1 MASSVVGKRAVSALL
16 RSNFR
21 PTVQVQR
28 CIVSKELR
36 DPDYKR
42 VAPFPY
48 ETKNYNLMRALFDDV
63 THRFDENTK
72 IIVIDGPPT
81 GNKEAFGRYL
91 ADQLDMKYQ
100 PDADLDMFNLD
111 EYGVDL
117 RCLNPDIDPTMRSLD
132 IHEWLQQPNAYHTP
146 NMQWDIMASRYYRYV
161 NTHQHI
167 LSTGQGVVCHRSIY
181 SDVAFGRTILDQGW
195 MRKEAFQYIED
206 SKDMVIEEFLR
217 PHLVIYLDMEPE
229 TICANAAARC
239 EPGEKNSPFYTPE
252 VQANL
257 IRNYKDLV
265 IKPLSEH
272 AEVLVY
278 DWNHPDVDYESIV
291 DDICNIDFSKY
302 TKYHEKINDWNIMKH
317 EWDWKKK
324 RARFNKLWGPILD
337 RGLERAGQ
345 RNIPEM
351 FPHPNEIMHYL
362 AVKEKLPSQQYAKGY
377 NKAMGD
383 QRSLWNLLWGG
394 RHW

>member
-16 RSNFR
+16 RNNFK
-21 PTVQVQR
+21 PITQVQR

-36 DPDYKR
+36 DPNYKR

-48 ETKNYNLMRALFDDV
+48 ETKNYNLVRALFDDV

-91 ADQLDMKYQ
+91 ADQLDMKFM
-100 PDADLDMFNLD
+100 PDADLDMSYRD

-117 RCLNPDIDPTMRSLD
+117 RSLNKHVDPTMRTLD
-132 IHEWLQQPNAYHTP
+132 IHEWLQQPNAYQTAM
-146 NMQWDIMASRYYRYV
+146 MQWLLMESRFQRYCA
-161 NTHQHI
+161 THKHI
-167 LSTGQGVVCHRSIY
+167 LSTGQGVVCHRSLY
-181 SDVAFGRTILDQGW
+181 SDVAFGRTLIDQKW

-206 SKDMVIEEFLR
+206 CKDLVIEEFLR

-257 IRNYKDLV
+257 IKNYKDLV

-278 DWNHPDVDYESIV
+278 DWNHPDVDYDSIV
-291 DDICNIDFSKY
+291 DDVCQIDFAKY
-302 TKYHEKINDWNIMKH
+302 TKYHEKMNDWNIMRY
-317 EWDWKKK
+317 EWDWKAK
-324 RARFNKLWGPILD
+324 RGRFNDLHGYQL
-337 RGLERAGQ
+337 RQALNRAGVKD
-345 RNIPEM
+345 IPEL
-351 FPHPNEIMHYL
+351 FPHANEYRQYL
-362 AVKEKLPSQQYAKGY
+362 ELKWKLPSQEYAKGY
-377 NKAMGD
+377 NKKMGD
-383 QRSLWNLLWGG
+383 KLTLWNRLF
-394 RHW
+394 